1 MGAIRVAE
9 DDYSDL
15 VWDHFDHPRHA
26 GALDEHSSAVG
37 TGRVDNP
44 FQGDVIELQIEVTAQ
59 GVIAAARFKAHG
71 GVATLAAAS
80 LVTEWLEGRPLAE
93 TAAIDHRAIATALD
107 LPAAAIPAA
116 VLAEKAIQAAVA
128 DYAAK
133 QRRVTTRP

>member
-1 MGAIRVAE
+1 MAE

-26 GALDEHSSAVG
+26 GALDERSNRVG
-37 TGRVDNP
+37 TGLVSNP
-44 FQGDVIELQIEVTAQ
+44 FQGDVIKLQIEVTQ

-80 LVTEWLEGRPLAE
+80 LVTEWLVDKSLAE
-93 TAAIDHRAIATALD
+93 ATAIDHRAIATALD
-107 LPAAAIPAA
+107 LPAAAFPAA
-116 VLAEKAIQAAVA
+116 VLAESALQAALA

-133 QRRVTTRP
+133 QP

>member
-1 MGAIRVAE
+1 MVGE
-9 DDYSDL
+9 GDYSDL
-15 VWDHFDHPRHA
+15 VWDHFDHPRHV

-37 TGRVDNP
+37 TGLADNP
-44 FQGDVIELQIEVTAQ
+44 FQGDVIKLQIEVTAQ

-107 LPAAAIPAA
+107 LLATAIPAA
-116 VLAEKAIQAAVA
+116 VLAESALRAALA

-133 QRRVTTRP
+133 QL